1 MSSLRWT
8 PESLRATIRDADA
21 LSAHWTRASASGHGT
36 IRGEHAVAFLRPSGL
51 SDGALSKIWKAATRG
66 TGRLASAKE
75 LGECLEL
82 VAREM
87 EAPNAAF
94 VTPGAGGEG
103 KSVGGGIVESP
114 RTPASASATTVKA
127 APMTDAERRKYF
139 GHFRTLDVEGKGA
152 VSVDGAVKFLSK
164 AALPMLSVQ
173 LCVAR
178 ASRGAST
185 VDREAFAAAMHD
197 VYALIR
203 AQGNT
208 PVTPMMTPSASVAPS
223 APVPSVSD
231 ASVSK
236 PEDNFFASAGAPTLG
251 ASALEATS
259 AMSLDSLNDSG
270 EIERLERESQARAE
284 KAKREVQAAD
294 AKRAAA
300 EARIARAQRAIDAA
314 DEDVNAARAAVEAA
328 EAEAERMKRDA
339 TARLDNARQQHAE
352 LVQKESR
359 VKADAQQ
366 LIAAKKAQYQSTLA
380 EYERLRAQVANAS
393 AVAALPVKAMQDK
406 LSKIEAE
413 TRSLKTQTDKAAADA
428 SQALMKRAVEVAKA
442 ERAKA
447 AAMREMQAVDAKLE
461 METSRSQKQLEA
473 LQAETEALIAKR
485 EAKTASHP
493 AVMEDLS
500 AKIQKCREDAVKEKE
515 KTESTIAACDKERS
529 DLEAKVSLAKA
540 ELEAAKS
547 VMDSDLATH
556 KLKLEEKRTSHEEV
570 SEAVRQALEKRR
582 ALAENQAM
590 EMSVL
595 DDKIIEAESALKA
608 EEAAFD
614 AQEQSHQK
622 EMSTKEGV
630 LANLNSKIDAMRAQ
644 MEDKYLMSQQALS
657 QIEARIDAA
666 ELKFEEQQQEMELG
680 MARLGQESDELTEKL
695 RVAKEKDEQNAKD
708 KVQNQVLVASKRA
721 EVEELKQEIS
731 TESSRIE
738 REVSEAQTEFAT
750 ANAALDAERSAL
762 SNALQKLRETLPKS
776 AAVLAQIEALR
787 SSKETTELYRME
799 AEATAEK
806 AMTSYE
812 EVLRRLE
819 NIAMQEAENAADA
832 GEPLFADAQAALASA
847 GAVTFDSNSFQ
858 PTEGPGHERLPSF
871 VDFEVSPVMETKTPT
886 LDADFGEPFG
896 ASDAFGEPDDIFAA
910 GGGDVFA
917 APPATDV
924 FATSNATDF
933 DDVSF
938 TMAPTSES
946 QFRSFSLDEPE
957 PEVPPAD
964 DFTAAEEPIESFGAF
979 EEFQPEATGADSPFE
994 PSTKSAPT
1002 SESQF
1007 RSFSLDE
1014 PEPEVPPADD
1024 FTAAEEPIESFGAF
1038 EEFQPEA
1045 TGADSPFEPSAKS
1058 LEFTGADTFE
1068 PMSDE
1073 ARSPSEDPF
1082 AVSSPTEESAPAFTT
1097 FDNQAFTSND
1107 DQQWQDDFASS
1118 PPREESSWNPDEST
1132 DDAFATA
1139 QKPSA
1144 TFDSG
1149 FEANESV
1156 FATPSALAFQGGNE
1170 GGFSSLDESSAAPPT
1185 PAEDYTDARDE
1196 MEEEPHEL
1204 YPIPPE
1210 DLSRSNAAWEK
1221 LRGDANAPGVTGEQ
1235 IVSLATKTGLDNS
1248 DLAVIWNISCTPGA
1262 SELSMHDFALFM
1274 HFLKHRVNGGELP
1287 YEVDAERR
1295 AYFLGAP
1302 EMIEQPP
1309 SPPTIYAETVED
1321 SDQMPAPSTYQ
1332 TSFNEASTSNAASAP
1347 QNASGDRLRIFIE
1360 SVANVKEAS
1369 KMSSA
1374 HFGVTLVDG
1383 EGTPIEPSQNTP
1395 IGVQV
1400 GPDDVMR
1407 VQGGVTLNSLP
1418 AEWPEGSAVVLELR
1432 HYKQKEKKM
1441 STRCWSFMEKES
1453 IRLGLF
1459 GLPLAAK
1466 PADTKRRKVKLYNKG
1481 NPDLKIRFSFVGRDE

>member
-236 PEDNFFASAGAPTLG
+236 LEDNFFASAGAPTLG

-799 AEATAEK
+799 AEDTAEK

>member
-1 MSSLRWT
+1 
-8 PESLRATIRDADA
+8 
-21 LSAHWTRASASGHGT
+21 
-36 IRGEHAVAFLRPSGL
+36 
-51 SDGALSKIWKAATRG
+51 
-66 TGRLASAKE
+66 
-75 LGECLEL
+75 
-82 VAREM
+82 
-87 EAPNAAF
+87 
-94 VTPGAGGEG
+94 
-103 KSVGGGIVESP
+103 
-114 RTPASASATTVKA
+114 
-127 APMTDAERRKYF
+127 MTDAERRKYF

-799 AEATAEK
+799 AEDTAEK

-994 PSTKSAPT
+994 PSAKSAPT

-1369 KMSSA
+1369 KMSST

-1453 IRLGLF
+1453 IRPGLF

-1481 NPDLKIRFSFVGRDE
+1481 NPDLKIRFSVVGRDE

>member
-1 MSSLRWT
+1 
-8 PESLRATIRDADA
+8 
-21 LSAHWTRASASGHGT
+21 
-36 IRGEHAVAFLRPSGL
+36 
-51 SDGALSKIWKAATRG
+51 
-66 TGRLASAKE
+66 
-75 LGECLEL
+75 
-82 VAREM
+82 
-87 EAPNAAF
+87 
-94 VTPGAGGEG
+94 
-103 KSVGGGIVESP
+103 
-114 RTPASASATTVKA
+114 
-127 APMTDAERRKYF
+127 MTDAERRKYF

-236 PEDNFFASAGAPTLG
+236 LEDNFFASAGAPTLG

-799 AEATAEK
+799 AEDTAEK

-1369 KMSSA
+1369 KMSST

>member
-1 MSSLRWT
+1 
-8 PESLRATIRDADA
+8 
-21 LSAHWTRASASGHGT
+21 
-36 IRGEHAVAFLRPSGL
+36 
-51 SDGALSKIWKAATRG
+51 
-66 TGRLASAKE
+66 
-75 LGECLEL
+75 
-82 VAREM
+82 
-87 EAPNAAF
+87 
-94 VTPGAGGEG
+94 
-103 KSVGGGIVESP
+103 
-114 RTPASASATTVKA
+114 
-127 APMTDAERRKYF
+127 MTDAERRKYF

-236 PEDNFFASAGAPTLG
+236 LEDNFFASAGAPTLG

-799 AEATAEK
+799 AEDTAEK

-994 PSTKSAPT
+994 PSAKSAPT

>member
-236 PEDNFFASAGAPTLG
+236 LEDNFFASAGAPTLG

-799 AEATAEK
+799 AEDTAEK

-994 PSTKSAPT
+994 PSAKSAPT

-1369 KMSSA
+1369 KMSST

-1481 NPDLKIRFSFVGRDE
+1481 NPDLKIRFSVVGRDE

>member
-1 MSSLRWT
+1 M
-8 PESLRATIRDADA
+8 
-21 LSAHWTRASASGHGT
+21 
-36 IRGEHAVAFLRPSGL
+36 
-51 SDGALSKIWKAATRG
+51 
-66 TGRLASAKE
+66 
-75 LGECLEL
+75 
-82 VAREM
+82 
-87 EAPNAAF
+87 
-94 VTPGAGGEG
+94 
-103 KSVGGGIVESP
+103 
-114 RTPASASATTVKA
+114 
-127 APMTDAERRKYF
+127 
-139 GHFRTLDVEGKGA
+139 
-152 VSVDGAVKFLSK
+152 
-164 AALPMLSVQ
+164 
-173 LCVAR
+173 
-178 ASRGAST
+178 
-185 VDREAFAAAMHD
+185 
-197 VYALIR
+197 
-203 AQGNT
+203 
-208 PVTPMMTPSASVAPS
+208 
-223 APVPSVSD
+223 
-231 ASVSK
+231 
-236 PEDNFFASAGAPTLG
+236 
-251 ASALEATS
+251 
-259 AMSLDSLNDSG
+259 
-270 EIERLERESQARAE
+270 
-284 KAKREVQAAD
+284 
-294 AKRAAA
+294 
-300 EARIARAQRAIDAA
+300 
-314 DEDVNAARAAVEAA
+314 
-328 EAEAERMKRDA
+328 
-339 TARLDNARQQHAE
+339 
-352 LVQKESR
+352 
-359 VKADAQQ
+359 
-366 LIAAKKAQYQSTLA
+366 
-380 EYERLRAQVANAS
+380 
-393 AVAALPVKAMQDK
+393 
-406 LSKIEAE
+406 
-413 TRSLKTQTDKAAADA
+413 
-428 SQALMKRAVEVAKA
+428 
-442 ERAKA
+442 
-447 AAMREMQAVDAKLE
+447 
-461 METSRSQKQLEA
+461 
-473 LQAETEALIAKR
+473 
-485 EAKTASHP
+485 
-493 AVMEDLS
+493 
-500 AKIQKCREDAVKEKE
+500 
-515 KTESTIAACDKERS
+515 
-529 DLEAKVSLAKA
+529 
-540 ELEAAKS
+540 
-547 VMDSDLATH
+547 
-556 KLKLEEKRTSHEEV
+556 
-570 SEAVRQALEKRR
+570 
-582 ALAENQAM
+582 
-590 EMSVL
+590 
-595 DDKIIEAESALKA
+595 
-608 EEAAFD
+608 
-614 AQEQSHQK
+614 
-622 EMSTKEGV
+622 
-630 LANLNSKIDAMRAQ
+630 
-644 MEDKYLMSQQALS
+644 
-657 QIEARIDAA
+657 
-666 ELKFEEQQQEMELG
+666 
-680 MARLGQESDELTEKL
+680 
-695 RVAKEKDEQNAKD
+695 
-708 KVQNQVLVASKRA
+708 
-721 EVEELKQEIS
+721 
-731 TESSRIE
+731 
-738 REVSEAQTEFAT
+738 
-750 ANAALDAERSAL
+750 
-762 SNALQKLRETLPKS
+762 
-776 AAVLAQIEALR
+776 
-787 SSKETTELYRME
+787 
-799 AEATAEK
+799 
-806 AMTSYE
+806 
-812 EVLRRLE
+812 
-819 NIAMQEAENAADA
+819 
-832 GEPLFADAQAALASA
+832 
-847 GAVTFDSNSFQ
+847 
-858 PTEGPGHERLPSF
+858 
-871 VDFEVSPVMETKTPT
+871 
-886 LDADFGEPFG
+886 
-896 ASDAFGEPDDIFAA
+896 
-910 GGGDVFA
+910 
-917 APPATDV
+917 
-924 FATSNATDF
+924 
-933 DDVSF
+933 
-938 TMAPTSES
+938 
-946 QFRSFSLDEPE
+946 
-957 PEVPPAD
+957 
-964 DFTAAEEPIESFGAF
+964 
-979 EEFQPEATGADSPFE
+979 
-994 PSTKSAPT
+994 
-1002 SESQF
+1002 
-1007 RSFSLDE
+1007 
-1014 PEPEVPPADD
+1014 PPADD

-1418 AEWPEGSAVVLELR
+1418 TEWPEGSAVVLELR

>member
-236 PEDNFFASAGAPTLG
+236 LEDNFFASAGAPTLG

-799 AEATAEK
+799 AEDTAEK

-994 PSTKSAPT
+994 PSAKSAPT

-1369 KMSSA
+1369 KMSST

-1453 IRLGLF
+1453 IRPGLF

>member
-799 AEATAEK
+799 AEDTAEK

-938 TMAPTSES
+938 TM
-946 QFRSFSLDEPE
+946 
-957 PEVPPAD
+957 
-964 DFTAAEEPIESFGAF
+964 
-979 EEFQPEATGADSPFE
+979 
-994 PSTKSAPT
+994 APT

-1453 IRLGLF
+1453 IRPGLF

-1481 NPDLKIRFSFVGRDE
+1481 NPDLKIRFSVVGRDE

>member
-236 PEDNFFASAGAPTLG
+236 LEDNFFASAGAPTLG

-799 AEATAEK
+799 AEDTAEK

-979 EEFQPEATGADSPFE
+979 EEFQPEATGADSPLE

-1369 KMSSA
+1369 KMSST

-1453 IRLGLF
+1453 IRPGLF

>member
-236 PEDNFFASAGAPTLG
+236 LEDNFFASAGAPTLG

-799 AEATAEK
+799 AEDTAEK

-886 LDADFGEPFG
+886 LDADVGEPFG

-994 PSTKSAPT
+994 PSAKSAPT

-1453 IRLGLF
+1453 IRPGLF

-1481 NPDLKIRFSFVGRDE
+1481 NPDLKIRFSVVGRDE